1 MARTISSAINGKL
14 VLATTDN
21 PLTITSSGSVTATA
35 SGADAID
42 GGSGTPWSITNNGAI
57 ASSLGYGV
65 YLSGTGSSVFNS
77 GSISGQGA
85 VHLVT
90 GGSVTNYSSGTIKAI
105 GTTGF
110 SAIAGVQISGSGTIN
125 NYGTISAASTG
136 YGASLDNGGTVTN
149 SGSITGGEDG
159 VIIQGSTGQINNTGK
174 ITATVDDG
182 VSLWAGG
189 SVVNGVGGII
199 SAPTAGAGVYIPNVA
214 ASIQNDGNISGK
226 SYGAYFSAGGSVTNG
241 VNSASAATMVPSR
254 LSSGRTS

>member
-1 MARTISSAINGKL
+1 MARTISSA
-14 VLATTDN
+14 
-21 PLTITSSGSVTATA
+21 
-35 SGADAID
+35 
-42 GGSGTPWSITNNGAI
+42 
-57 ASSLGYGV
+57 
-65 YLSGTGSSVFNS
+65 
-77 GSISGQGA
+77 
-85 VHLVT
+85 
-90 GGSVTNYSSGTIKAI
+90 IKAI

-189 SVVNGVGGII
+189 SIVNGVGGSI
-199 SAPTAGAGVYIPNVA
+199 SAPTAGAGIYITNVA
-214 ASIQNDGNISGK
+214 GSIQNDGAISGK
-226 SYGAYFSAGGSVTNG
+226 SYGAYLSAGGSVTNG
-241 VNSASAATMVPSR
+241 
-254 LSSGRTS
+254 